1 MLTLCN
7 YYADCEEA
15 NQVILDIY
23 VYDACRRAQME
34 NYETPEYIIDYPDL
48 IENAEQLWN
57 IADNFMDLISLGTK
71 ETAFY
76 A

>member
-1 MLTLCN
+1 MLTLCDYN
-7 YYADCEEA
+7 SDCEES

-34 NYETPEYIIDYPDL
+34 SYEIPEYMIDYPDL

-57 IADNFMDLISLGTK
+57 IADNFMDDISLGTM
-71 ETAFY
+71 ETTFY

>member
-1 MLTLCN
+1 
-7 YYADCEEA
+7 
-15 NQVILDIY
+15 
-23 VYDACRRAQME
+23 ME
-34 NYETPEYIIDYPDL
+34 NYEIPEYIIDYPDL

>member
-7 YYADCEEA
+7 EDYCFEEL
-15 NQVILDIY
+15 QVILDIY

-34 NYETPEYIIDYPDL
+34 TYVIPEYVIDYPDL

-57 IADNFMDLISLGTK
+57 IADNFMEYISLGTR
-71 ETAFY
+71 ETTFY